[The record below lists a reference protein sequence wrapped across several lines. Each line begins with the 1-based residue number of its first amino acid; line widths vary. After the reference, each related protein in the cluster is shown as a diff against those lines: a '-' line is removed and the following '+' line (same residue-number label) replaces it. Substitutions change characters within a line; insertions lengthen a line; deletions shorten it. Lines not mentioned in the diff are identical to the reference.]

1 MKGEVKMPKIKAV
14 KFIEHPVLGNLELNF
29 CDASGNPV
37 DTVIFAGEN
46 GVGKST
52 VLQSLYNIVCGQ
64 IKEEAGLGIIAD
76 TGLSSILLF
85 FDSGKHQ
92 GKPKTHHIWI

>member
-29 CDASGNPV
+29 CDAYDNPV

-52 VLQSLYNIVCGQ
+52 ILQELYNITSGQ
-64 IKEEAGLGIIAD
+64 MKNEVSLEN
-76 TGLSSILLF
+76 
-85 FDSGKHQ
+85 
-92 GKPKTHHIWI
+92 PKQHRCARHTCSPKYVEST